1 MHDGNLEPGIS
12 TGFVA
17 LDRHLVGGLKA
28 GKQIVIAA
36 RPSIGKTSL
45 AVAIAQACALAGNPA
60 AVLSMEMEGAE
71 LVDRITA
78 NLGRIDLTRLTTGQL
93 EDHEW
98 SRLTEAV
105 DALGKLP
112 LYVDDQASLSLHDIR
127 AKARKLKRLHG
138 IKVLVIDY
146 LQLCAASD
154 QRQAN
159 TAAAIAGLDV
169 VQMSGTEATPGVIS
183 LVKKYKLA
191 AKDTSLA
198 ALEKYMGLNEKP
210 VRFSLP
216 PIDCAEDCTKA
227 HGAVLA
233 AVAAGRLGASE
244 AKLMADLIDGQRRAY
259 ETQDLMRRMET
270 MEQAIEE
277 LLKMKGTRT

>member
-1 MHDGNLEPGIS
+1 MAKLNSQSAGLTPKQAEFVQQYLVDKNATQAAIRAGYSPKTAASQGERLLRNAEVRAAVAAGQADLAARVGFTAEMVLRERKRIAFFDPRKLLDDDGNPKPLQD
-12 TGFVA
+12 
-17 LDRHLVGGLKA
+17 LD
-28 GKQIVIAA
+28 
-36 RPSIGKTSL
+36 
-45 AVAIAQACALAGNPA
+45 
-60 AVLSMEMEGAE
+60 
-71 LVDRITA
+71 
-78 NLGRIDLTRLTTGQL
+78 
-93 EDHEW
+93 
-98 SRLTEAV
+98 
-105 DALGKLP
+105 
-112 LYVDDQASLSLHDIR
+112 DD
-127 AKARKLKRLHG
+127 
-138 IKVLVIDY
+138 
-146 LQLCAASD
+146 
-154 QRQAN
+154 

-169 VQMSGTEATPGVIS
+169 VQMSGGDATPGVIS

-210 VRFSLP
+210 VRFALP

-259 ETQDLMRRMET
+259 ETQDLIRRMET